1 MASAAAVVKV
11 RVTGTAAFKCMRS
24 VAAISKP
31 TVCGAPIVPEAA
43 PAETIVFAV
52 SVCTV
57 MPVALP
63 AAATPMVNPERV
75 MVKAVLAGIPATAVV
90 ITRDV
95 APVAPAT
102 AVMVATDAVLA
113 PLAVGVTASLKNPE
127 G

>member
-1 MASAAAVVKV
+1 MNDRVRAAAVDAGA
-11 RVTGTAAFKCMRS
+11 RFA
-24 VAAISKP
+24 AAITKP
-31 TVCGAPIVPEAA
+31 TLVTAVLMIPEAA

-57 MPVALP
+57 MPVSLP

-113 PLAVGVTASLKNPE
+113 ALAVGVTAAAKNPE